1 MTRDDL
7 PRYRDRIV
15 QSIVFEHLTPGEMDL
30 ILPLCQLVEASPGQ
44 TILAEG
50 KQGNGLY
57 IVLDGEVE
65 AFLPDEAGGGLKR
78 RRAIQLNVLGP
89 GRCFGEYGLVDD
101 SPSSASV
108 RALVATRLC
117 WLSRDDFRRLTE
129 QHDRLAKVIYSN
141 LLRFL
146 IRRLRVKDQEL
157 DVMLLVEDRPG
168 SA

>member
-1 MTRDDL
+1 MTADDL
-7 PRYRDRIV
+7 ERYREKIV
-15 QSIVFEHLTPGEMDL
+15 HSIVFEHLTPAEIDL
-30 ILPLCQLVEASPGQ
+30 ILPLCRVVEVSPGQ

-50 KQGNGLY
+50 KQGTGLY
-57 IVLDGEVE
+57 IVLEGEVE
-65 AFLPDEAGGGLKR
+65 VFLPDEVGDGLKR
-78 RRAIQLNVLGP
+78 RSAIQLNVLGP

-108 RALVATRLC
+108 RALTSTRLC
-117 WLSRDDFRRLTE
+117 WLSRDDFRRVTE
-129 QHDRLAKVIYSN
+129 QHDRLAKVVYSN

-157 DVMLLVEDRPG
+157 DLVLLVEDRPG